1 MHVAMGRTKTR
12 GWSARLVRP
21 VTIRAGVTL
30 RTLMEAGNI
39 VLAAPARHQMR
50 RDWQTAASK
59 ADARCGSGAPADVW
73 RASGRL
79 SVKQRPS

>member
-1 MHVAMGRTKTR
+1 
-12 GWSARLVRP
+12 VRP

-59 ADARCGSGAPADVW
+59 ADARCPDWGAWRCLGRDYADGAGAAAGWTAPPGVHSPLLRF
-73 RASGRL
+73 RAL
-79 SVKQRPS
+79 